1 MMQPDNTDLN
11 TSTHS
16 IMEGVYG
23 KISLEIKD
31 VIMDP
36 GDDEEFDSEEFIETR
51 LELENSCHNLV
62 IN

>member
-11 TSTHS
+11 ASNHS